1 MRPGVERA
9 VPRRVPKRRVTAA
22 RGGGV
27 PFPPPGRR
35 PSLGETHAA
44 PGPGTSRAMSN
55 VRAVLARRVARPP
68 AAPALPRRPRTR
80 PGRTHARRPGDLR
93 GRGGARARR
102 PAGRREGGRARTANA
117 PPPKR
122 TQNRWGPPN
131 EKNPLGC
138 GWGEYVPCNTTHEG
152 FVDCEKTWEARG
164 EEKDSTYKPKVRVLG
179 QRDGTAA
186 RRAIRP
192 SAHKKHAR
200 LPQCPAQP
208 GGGHRAAPAGVEADG
223 VEYVAPAHRQLKKGG
238 KPLCCYKT
246 VTCTVQRG
254 VNPPSRGCSGH
265 FT

>member
-1 MRPGVERA
+1 MNPPKVALAGSPNAGKTAIFNALTGSNQKIGNYPGVTVERKSGDITT
-9 VPRRVPKRRVTAA
+9 RSGQLIRVID
-22 RGGGV
+22 
-27 PFPPPGRR
+27 
-35 PSLGETHAA
+35 L
-44 PGPGTSRAMSN
+44 PGTYGMTPLSPDEKITVDILTNQKSDDHSPDIIVAICDSTKLERGL
-55 VRAVLARRVARPP
+55 RFVLELKKLGKPMVVAINMMDIAEKRN
-68 AAPALPRRPRTR
+68 LQL
-80 PGRTHARRPGDLR
+80 DL
-93 GRGGARARR
+93 GI
-102 PAGRREGGRARTANA
+102 
-117 PPPKR
+117 
-122 TQNRWGPPN
+122 
-131 EKNPLGC
+131 L
-138 GWGEYVPCNTTHEG
+138 
-152 FVDCEKTWEARG
+152 DCEKTWEARG